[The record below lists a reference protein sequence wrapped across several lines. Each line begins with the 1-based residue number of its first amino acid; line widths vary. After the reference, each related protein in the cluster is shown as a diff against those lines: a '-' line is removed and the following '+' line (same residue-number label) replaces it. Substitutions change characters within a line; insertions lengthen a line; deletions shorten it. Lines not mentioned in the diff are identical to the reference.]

1 MSTLLPLGFEAL
13 EPFAT
18 QWAGAT
24 AADRAHL
31 RSAFPS
37 AERNAFHAAC
47 APLLVEGLSRLDQT
61 ALREQDEGER
71 RLMHLLLTFAHVSL
85 AVEIQGDDEENHG
98 LLRASM
104 RIIRAPAD
112 L

>member
-1 MSTLLPLGFEAL
+1 MSALLPSGFEAL
-13 EPFAT
+13 EPFAAR
-18 QWAGAT
+18 WAGAT

-37 AERNAFHAAC
+37 AERDAFHAVC
-47 APLLVEGLSRLDQT
+47 APLLIDGLSRLDKI
-61 ALREQDEGER
+61 ALGEQDESER

-85 AVEIQGDDEENHG
+85 AIEVQGDAEDNHG